1 MGSSNVCL
9 RGLLTLLSLFSFIPF
24 VLGAANALQ
33 QITNW
38 SGPNP
43 TNVGFY
49 LYVPTKLQTPAPI
62 LVNPH
67 ACHGSA
73 QTAFVGTQL
82 ATLADTYGYIMIFP
96 NSPNTADMCWDVS
109 SNETLTHNGGGDS
122 QGIVS
127 MVKWVLANYD
137 TDSTRIFSMGTS
149 SGAMMTN
156 VLMGSYPDVFA
167 AGSAWA
173 GVAFGCF
180 AGDGYDVW
188 NSACAAGTIIKTGAQ
203 WEAIVDAA
211 YPGYTGFRPK
221 MQCFHGTADTTL
233 NPQNLQEEIKEW
245 TAVLGLPSTPV
256 TTEDNYPESN
266 WTTWIYGS
274 TFQATFAGGVTHDIQ
289 TNETVVLSW
298 FDLTCSGTGCYSRTG
313 GRISVSSVG
322 TTSTKSVTGSTS
334 TSKATT
340 TTTTSTVAST
350 TPPGAT
356 QVHYGQCGGIGY
368 TGPTVC
374 VAGTTCTYSNAYYSQ
389 CL

>member
-1 MGSSNVCL
+1 
-9 RGLLTLLSLFSFIPF
+9 
-24 VLGAANALQ
+24 
-33 QITNW
+33 
-38 SGPNP
+38 
-43 TNVGFY
+43 
-49 LYVPTKLQTPAPI
+49 
-62 LVNPH
+62 
-67 ACHGSA
+67 
-73 QTAFVGTQL
+73 
-82 ATLADTYGYIMIFP
+82 
-96 NSPNTADMCWDVS
+96 
-109 SNETLTHNGGGDS
+109 
-122 QGIVS
+122 
-127 MVKWVLANYD
+127 
-137 TDSTRIFSMGTS
+137 
-149 SGAMMTN
+149 
-156 VLMGSYPDVFA
+156 MGSYPDVFA

-221 MQCFHGTADTTL
+221 MQCFHGTADITL

-245 TAVLGLPSTPV
+245 AAVLGLPSTPV

-274 TFQATFAGGVTHDIQ
+274 TFQATSAGGVTHDIQ

-313 GRISVSSVG
+313 GGISVSSVS

-334 TSKATT
+334 TSKATIT
-340 TTTTSTVAST
+340 TITSTVAST